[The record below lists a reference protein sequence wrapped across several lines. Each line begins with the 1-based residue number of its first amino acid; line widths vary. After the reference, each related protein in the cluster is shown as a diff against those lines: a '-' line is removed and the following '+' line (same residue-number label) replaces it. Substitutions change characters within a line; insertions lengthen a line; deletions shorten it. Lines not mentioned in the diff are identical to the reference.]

1 MNPNLDLDSESPDPD
16 PANSK
21 KSDPY
26 IYRSWFG
33 SATLNS
39 KKCCIFSTKL

>member
-1 MNPNLDLDSESPDPD
+1 MNPDLDLYSESPDPD

-39 KKCCIFSTKL
+39 KKCCIFSTKP